1 MLVLGIESFECWVLN
16 VGYAIIFPIPSQS
29 KTPNV
34 PIFFQYPIPN
44 THYPIPKIR
53 GPTGKRALW
62 LLVGLLA
69 AGNPSRSRRDFMKN
83 RIFKISKKNH
93 NVKKNWKKY
102 KSCVQNLYVTND
114 ILKLE
119 YKKNGLISDVR
130 EVLTKQVSSF
140 HSLYT
145 LKKNNTRHLW
155 CIIPKKTNKLKIQS
169 LRRWNNV
176 QFFPIFLYL

>member
-1 MLVLGIESFECWVLN
+1 
-16 VGYAIIFPIPSQS
+16 
-29 KTPNV
+29 
-34 PIFFQYPIPN
+34 
-44 THYPIPKIR
+44 
-53 GPTGKRALW
+53 
-62 LLVGLLA
+62 
-69 AGNPSRSRRDFMKN
+69 MKN

-145 LKKNNTRHLW
+145 LKKNNTRHL
-155 CIIPKKTNKLKIQS
+155 
-169 LRRWNNV
+169 
-176 QFFPIFLYL
+176 